1 MSNDPENPLI
11 IEDCTVIYTRSKLKH
26 NAGGSV
32 FNMRG
37 QGEGSGGDALIFR
50 STIVIFLLLLPE
62 SVGI

>member
-11 IEDCTVIYTRSKLKH
+11 IEDCTVVYTRSKLKH

-37 QGEGSGGDALIFR
+37 QGERSGGDALIFR
-50 STIVIFLLLLPE
+50 
-62 SVGI
+62 